1 MTPPLRVICFGA
13 LVAAHATLTFFA
25 AFWCMGVSMALLE
38 GGHTQAPSSL
48 SAVCWLGVGLGMP
61 LAYPLSALMYDS
73 SSLNPQEPLFCLLV
87 PINSL
92 VTIWVIYFIIGVL
105 KKLRSTRSGPEH
117 EKA

>member
-1 MTPPLRVICFGA
+1 
-13 LVAAHATLTFFA
+13 
-25 AFWCMGVSMALLE
+25 
-38 GGHTQAPSSL
+38 L

-73 SSLNPQEPLFCLLV
+73 RSLNPQEPLFCLLV